1 MTTPAERIRSLSAKG
16 ALPPEQAEDLLSALS
31 PAGGNRGRS
40 LLIDPLER
48 VPAERL
54 ALVGLLAALAGIALE
69 RFGLRFD
76 GFLDLHVSQ
85 TPWGTLPSLLDAAC
99 AWPLGSALFWLAARA
114 AGRQGR
120 FIDFLGLVGVAR
132 VPLVVFAIPIAL
144 LSALS
149 PPLPALARGQL
160 PPFSAVMV
168 AHVILALFG
177 IVWFVVILY
186 RGFGTASGLRG
197 PRRIATFVAA
207 SLLAEVAAKLVILRF
222 A

>member
-99 AWPLGSALFWLAARA
+99 AWPLG
-114 AGRQGR
+114 
-120 FIDFLGLVGVAR
+120 FLGLVGVAR